1 MLDPSSLNAEERGG
15 NNTSTVVGAW
25 TVRLDGWFSRGTTE
39 NVSVFYELYMFLFVF
54 FRQ

>member
-1 MLDPSSLNAEERGG
+1 MPRKEVEITPRRLLGLGRCASMGG
-15 NNTSTVVGAW
+15 FLG
-25 TVRLDGWFSRGTTE
+25 GTTE